1 MEAYMDLT
9 KKTTILF
16 SPELHRRLSDLAARR
31 GRSLGDLVREACEIQ
46 YGVVGSRE
54 QLAAVAA
61 LSSLALPVG
70 TPAEMKRQSVPDP
83 EALLP

>member
-1 MEAYMDLT
+1 MELT

-16 SPELHRRLSDLAARR
+16 SPELHRRLSDLATRK
-31 GRSLGDLVREACEIQ
+31 GRSMGDLVREACEIH
-46 YGVVGSRE
+46 YGVIGSSE

-61 LSSLALPVG
+61 LSRLTLPVS

-83 EALLP
+83 DALLP

>member
-1 MEAYMDLT
+1 MELT

-31 GRSLGDLVREACEIQ
+31 GRSMGDLVREACEIQ
-46 YGVVGSRE
+46 YGVVGSSE
-54 QLAAVAA
+54 QLAAVTA

-70 TPAEMKRQSVPDP
+70 APAEMKRQSVPDP
-83 EALLP
+83 ATLLP